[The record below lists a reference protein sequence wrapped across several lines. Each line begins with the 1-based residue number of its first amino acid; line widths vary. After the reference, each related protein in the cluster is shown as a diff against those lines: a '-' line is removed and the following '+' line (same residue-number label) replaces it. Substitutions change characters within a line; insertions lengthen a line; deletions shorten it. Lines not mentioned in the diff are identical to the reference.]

1 MARPFSTLQV
11 LSVPVACATIPD
23 VVDQIDEWIEH
34 NQARTICVTG
44 MHGIM
49 ESYRN
54 PEILAAHTSADLVVP
69 DGMPLV
75 WFGRAL
81 GDPTIDRV
89 YGPDLTAAVC
99 ERAQETGW
107 SMHFIGGT
115 VEAGARC
122 LATLAERY
130 PALRV
135 TGHTS
140 PPFRVLTP
148 EEDEALV
155 EELRRIKPEILW
167 VCLGSPKQER
177 WMRDHRDRLPGIVQ
191 VGTGAA
197 LDFLAGTVS
206 QAPRWIQRSCLE
218 WLYRLVQEPRRL
230 WRRYILNI
238 PQFLWLNLR
247 YRPTLSAPADR

>member
-1 MARPFSTLQV
+1 MARPFSTLHV
-11 LSVPVACATIPD
+11 LSVPVACVTIPD
-23 VVDQIDEWIEH
+23 VVNLIGQWVE
-34 NQARTICVTG
+34 QKQSRTICVTG
-44 MHGIM
+44 MHGVM
-49 ESYRN
+49 ESHRR
-54 PEILAAHTSADLVVP
+54 PEILAAHVTADLVVP

-99 ERAQETGW
+99 ERAQDAGW
-107 SMHFIGGT
+107 SMHFVGGT
-115 VEAGARC
+115 AEAGARC
-122 LATLAERY
+122 LATLAARY

-140 PPFRVLTP
+140 PPFRALARD
-148 EEDEALV
+148 EDEALV
-155 EELRRIKPEILW
+155 DELRSAKPDILW
-167 VCLGSPKQER
+167 VCLGTPKQEQ
-177 WMRDHRDRLPGIVQ
+177 WMADHRDRLPGVIQ

-206 QAPRWIQRSCLE
+206 QAPRWIQRSGLE
-218 WLYRLVQEPRRL
+218 WLYRLIQEPRRL

-238 PQFLWLNLR
+238 PQFLCLNLWR
-247 YRPTLSAPADR
+247 RPTLTAPQD